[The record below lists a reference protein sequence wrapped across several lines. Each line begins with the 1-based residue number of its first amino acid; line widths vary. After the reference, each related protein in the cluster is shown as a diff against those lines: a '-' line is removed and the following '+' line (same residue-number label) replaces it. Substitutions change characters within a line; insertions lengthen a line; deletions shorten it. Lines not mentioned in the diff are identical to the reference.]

1 MFAIAVKQ
9 EQYRI
14 YILSDQT
21 SLARLEIVPERG
33 GIVTRWAI
41 QGQEILYLDQ
51 ERFQDPSLSVRG
63 GIPILFP
70 ICGNLP
76 NNQYTHNEKSYTLQQ
91 HGFAREMLWEV
102 IDQNTD
108 SGASLTLRLTSTSV
122 TKKLYPFDFEVDFT
136 YQLQGNYLSI
146 KQRYTNLSDE
156 KMPFSTGLHPYFWV
170 KDKSQ
175 LSFDIPANILQDHTT
190 LEIKPFNGTFDL
202 SQPEIDAAFKQVN
215 RQSASFSDRQRP
227 LTLNLEYSDLYGTLV
242 FWTLQNKDYI
252 CLEPWTAP
260 RNALNTGESLIYLDP
275 QQTIETS
282 VTLRANFL

>member
-1 MFAIAVKQ
+1 
-9 EQYRI
+9 
-14 YILSDQT
+14 
-21 SLARLEIVPERG
+21 
-33 GIVTRWAI
+33 
-41 QGQEILYLDQ
+41 QEILYLDQ

-91 HGFAREMLWEV
+91 HGFAREMPWEV
-102 IDQNTD
+102 INQNTD
-108 SGASLTLRLTSTSV
+108 SGASLTLRLTSTSA
-122 TKKLYPFDFEVDFT
+122 TKKLYPFDFEVDFI
-136 YQLQGNYLSI
+136 YQLQGNHLSI
-146 KQRYTNLSDE
+146 KQRYTNLSAE

-175 LSFDIPANILQDHTT
+175 LSFDIPANILQDHQT
-190 LEIKPFNGTFDL
+190 LEIRPFNGTFDL

-242 FWTLQNKDYI
+242 FWTLQEKDYI

>member
-9 EQYRI
+9 EQYRT

-51 ERFQDPSLSVRG
+51 ERFQDPALSVRG

-76 NNQYTHNEKSYTLQQ
+76 NNQYIYNQKSYTLQQ
-91 HGFAREMLWEV
+91 HGFAREMPWEV
-102 IDQNTD
+102 INQNTD
-108 SGASLTLRLTSTSV
+108 SGASLTLRLTSTSA
-122 TKKLYPFDFEVDFT
+122 TKKLYPFDFEVDFI
-136 YQLQGNYLSI
+136 YQLQGNHLSI
-146 KQRYTNLSDE
+146 KQRYTNLSAE

-175 LSFDIPANILQDHTT
+175 LSFDIPANILQDHQT
-190 LEIKPFNGTFDL
+190 LEIRPFNGTFDL

-227 LTLNLEYSDLYGTLV
+227 LTLNLDYSDLYGTLV
-242 FWTLQNKDYI
+242 FWTLQDKDYI

-260 RNALNTGESLIYLDP
+260 RNALNTGESLIHLDP
-275 QQTIETS
+275 QQTIETF
-282 VTLRANFL
+282 VTIRANFL

>member
-9 EQYRI
+9 EQYRT
-14 YILSDQT
+14 YILSDQS

-41 QGQEILYLDQ
+41 QGQEILHLDQ
-51 ERFQDPSLSVRG
+51 ERFQDPTLSVRG

-76 NNQYTHNEKSYTLQQ
+76 NNQYIYKEKSYTLQQ
-91 HGFAREMLWEV
+91 HGFAREMPWQV

-108 SGASLTLRLTSTSV
+108 SGANLTLRLTSNSA
-122 TKKLYPFDFEVDFT
+122 TKKLYPFDFEVDFI
-136 YQLQGNYLSI
+136 YQLQGNHLSI
-146 KQRYTNLSDE
+146 TQRYTNLSPE
-156 KMPFSTGLHPYFWV
+156 KMPFATGLHPYFWV

-175 LSFDIPANILQDHTT
+175 LSFDIPANILQDHKT

-202 SQPEIDAAFKQVN
+202 SQPEIDTVFKQIS
-215 RQSASFSDRQRP
+215 RQSASFSDRQRH
-227 LTLNLEYSDLYGTLV
+227 LALDLDYSDLYGTLV
-242 FWTLQNKDYI
+242 FWTLQDKDYI

-260 RNALNTGESLIYLDP
+260 RNALNTGEGLIHLDS
-275 QQTIETS
+275 QQTIETV
-282 VTLRANFL
+282 VTIRANFL

>member
-9 EQYRI
+9 EQYRT

-51 ERFQDPSLSVRG
+51 ERFQDPTLSVRG

-76 NNQYTHNEKSYTLQQ
+76 NNQYTHNQKSYTLPQ
-91 HGFAREMLWEV
+91 HGFAREMPWQV

-108 SGASLTLRLTSTSV
+108 SGASLTLRLTSNSA
-122 TKKLYPFDFEVDFT
+122 TKKVYPFDFEVDFI
-136 YQLQGNYLSI
+136 YQLQGDHLSI
-146 KQRYTNLSDE
+146 TQRYTNLSSE

-175 LSFDIPANILQDHTT
+175 LSFDIPANILQDHKT

-202 SQPEIDAAFKQVN
+202 SQPEIDAAFKQIN
-215 RQSASFSDRQRP
+215 RQSASFSDRQRN

-242 FWTLQNKDYI
+242 FWTLQDKDYI

-260 RNALNTGESLIYLDP
+260 RNALNTGEGLTHLDP
-275 QQTIETS
+275 QQTIETV
-282 VTLRANFL
+282 VTIRANFL